1 VSDEQHVGTPDSG
14 QGEPEP
20 DASGTVFVM
29 ILFLMATIGLWV
41 IMYLKLL
48 GR

>member
-1 VSDEQHVGTPDSG
+1 VSEPNQSNDP

-20 DASGTVFVM
+20 DVSGTVFLM
-29 ILFLMATIGLWV
+29 ALFLMATIGLWV
-41 IMYLKLL
+41 IMYLKLI

>member
-1 VSDEQHVGTPDSG
+1 MSEPHQSKDP

-20 DASGTVFVM
+20 EVSGTVFLM
-29 ILFLMATIGLWV
+29 ALFLMATIGLWV
-41 IMYLKLL
+41 IMYLKLI